1 MKINLLGPERLK
13 NMELILMKLKLPP
26 NSIFEALI
34 KCDNKILSLPT
45 LESLDVINP
54 TEEEISTV

>member
-1 MKINLLGPERLK
+1 
-13 NMELILMKLKLPP
+13 MELILMKLKLPP
-26 NSIFEALI
+26 NSIYEALI
-34 KCDNKILSLPT
+34 KCNNKILSLPT